1 LDTLD
6 PERVKE
12 SIRRL
17 GAAQSRIFGANG
29 HHFLLNPPLAEADV
43 LGFEQR
49 HHIRLPVDYRGFLTA
64 IGNGGAGPFYGLF
77 PLGMMDGLGVQL
89 KGWNEADGFVGT
101 LSKPFPLSDV
111 WNDLRGKPSDELAET
126 DDEEYWKQFD
136 RFEES
141 YFHSTI
147 VDGAIPICHLGCAL
161 RIWLVLTGEQ
171 AGKLW
176 RDGRADWTGL
186 SPLQLATGSP
196 ATFSTWYSEWL
207 DGALQEAGLN

>member
-1 LDTLD
+1 MDTLD
-6 PERVKE
+6 PKRVKE
-12 SIRRL
+12 SMRLL
-17 GAAQSRIFGANG
+17 GATQSRIFGANG

-49 HHIRLPVDYRGFLTA
+49 HRIRLPPDYRGFLTA
-64 IGNGGAGPFYGLF
+64 IGNSGAGPFYGLF
-77 PLGMMDGLGVQL
+77 PLGMMDGLGIQL
-89 KGWNEADGFVGT
+89 KGWSEADGFVGT
-101 LSKPFPLSDV
+101 LSEPFPLTGV
-111 WNDLRGKPSDELAET
+111 WNDLRGKPPDELAET

-141 YFHSTI
+141 YFASTL
-147 VDGAIPICHLGCAL
+147 VDGAIPICHMGCAL

-186 SPLQLATGSP
+186 SPLQLATGSL
-196 ATFSTWYSEWL
+196 ATFSTWYSAWL
-207 DGALQEAGLN
+207 EGALQEAGLG